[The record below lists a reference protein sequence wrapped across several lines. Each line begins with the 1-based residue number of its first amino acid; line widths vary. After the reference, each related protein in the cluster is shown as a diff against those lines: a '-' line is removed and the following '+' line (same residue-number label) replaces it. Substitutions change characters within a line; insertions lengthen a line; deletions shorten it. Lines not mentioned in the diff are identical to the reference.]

1 MSATL
6 LPLTVEP
13 SVPFD
18 GLLALIAAAQALE
31 HHTQPPTTDLSGKSG
46 QQTDSEREKRT
57 MAVYVRRFEEMQQP
71 PKRQKRQK
79 RAADLVGRTLSKQFK
94 DGRGRPK
101 MYRGQVVSVS
111 CATRERPFVFGAGV
125 TATVKYLVHYED
137 GDAEDMTH
145 ADVLRHLVD

>member
-46 QQTDSEREKRT
+46 QQTDSEREKRK
-57 MAVYVRRFEEMQQP
+57 MAVYVRRRFEEMQQP
-71 PKRQKRQK
+71 PKRQK